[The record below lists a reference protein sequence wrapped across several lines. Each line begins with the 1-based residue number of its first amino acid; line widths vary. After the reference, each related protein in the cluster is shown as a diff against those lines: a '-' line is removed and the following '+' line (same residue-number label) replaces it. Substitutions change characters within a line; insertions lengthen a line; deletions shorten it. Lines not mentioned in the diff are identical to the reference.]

1 MKKIFIILLLSSSIF
16 AVTIFACENCIL
28 GTAAGVGIC
37 YPTYLGFT
45 HTCCEKTVWQSP
57 ESNARITNFSL
68 CPKVAVCC
76 PKYTKCNAGI
86 RPQTCDG
93 AASCC
98 NDFVGNLLAPVAKC
112 SQSAGCKNHAKIWAQ
127 CFCPMESVQD
137 AWQLSPNDQGA
148 LSDAPEVRTES
159 TPLMAVAPPGQEM

>member
-68 CPKVAVCC
+68 CPEWRKSQ
-76 PKYTKCNAGI
+76 NLSI
-86 RPQTCDG
+86 L
-93 AASCC
+93 
-98 NDFVGNLLAPVAKC
+98 NDV
-112 SQSAGCKNHAKIWAQ
+112 
-127 CFCPMESVQD
+127 E
-137 AWQLSPNDQGA
+137 
-148 LSDAPEVRTES
+148 EVEF
-159 TPLMAVAPPGQEM
+159 